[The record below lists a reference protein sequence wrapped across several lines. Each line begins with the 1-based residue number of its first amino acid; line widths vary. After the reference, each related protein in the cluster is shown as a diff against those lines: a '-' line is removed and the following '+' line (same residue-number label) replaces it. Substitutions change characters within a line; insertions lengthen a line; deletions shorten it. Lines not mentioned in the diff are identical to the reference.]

1 MFSSG
6 RELEFIG
13 KVIKIDRAGGRDLNP
28 SLSVRQGLT
37 FSENS

>member
-1 MFSSG
+1 MFPIVK
-6 RELEFIG
+6 ELEFIG
-13 KVIKIDRAGGRDLNP
+13 KVIKIDRAGGRDLNI